1 MQKKAWS
8 GQRPTIDHLRI
19 FRCLVYAH
27 IPIQNRK
34 SFMTK
39 EKNVF
44 FLVIVIIQKLIN
56 YIILSPRNLLL
67 VEMLFFT
74 KLNFEHGAMM
84 LSTTIR
90 SDIMYSVNLM
100 SRYMENPT

>member
-1 MQKKAWS
+1 M
-8 GQRPTIDHLRI
+8 PI
-19 FRCLVYAH
+19 F
-27 IPIQNRK
+27 QFKTEN

-44 FLVIVIIQKLIN
+44 FLVTVIIQKLIN
-56 YIILSPRNLLL
+56 YIIPSPRNLLL